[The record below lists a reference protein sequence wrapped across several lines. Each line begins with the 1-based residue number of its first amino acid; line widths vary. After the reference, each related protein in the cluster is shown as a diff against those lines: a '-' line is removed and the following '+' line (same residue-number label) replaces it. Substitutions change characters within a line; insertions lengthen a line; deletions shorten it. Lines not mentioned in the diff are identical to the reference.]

1 MKINILTTSIAL
13 SALIS
18 FNASAYDAYNLH
30 SDKWAIECSD
40 GELAAFSGD
49 EAGLKNAGSTLC
61 ESNGGVAG
69 AKDDLVVKK
78 FTDAAQAESPLTE
91 GRAGESESA
100 TKEEAEEAP
109 VAATDDAKKD
119 DDKVASKEEA
129 APADN
134 EKK

>member
-1 MKINILTTSIAL
+1 MNILTTSIAL

-40 GELAAFSGD
+40 GEIAAFSGD

-61 ESNGGVAG
+61 ETHGGVAG
-69 AKDDLVVKK
+69 AKDDIVIKK
-78 FTDAAQAESPLTE
+78 FTDTAQAESPLTE
-91 GRAGESESA
+91 GRAGESA
-100 TKEEAEEAP
+100 AKEEAEAP
-109 VAATDDAKKD
+109 VAATDDASKEE
-119 DDKVASKEEA
+119 DKAASKEEA
-129 APADN
+129 TPADN

>member
-40 GELAAFSGD
+40 GEIAAFSGD

-61 ESNGGVAG
+61 EAHGGVAG
-69 AKDDLVVKK
+69 AKDDIVIKK
-78 FTDAAQAESPLTE
+78 FTDTAQAESPLAE
-91 GRAGESESA
+91 GRAGDSA
-100 TKEEAEEAP
+100 AKEEAEAP
-109 VAATDDAKKD
+109 VAATDDANKEE
-119 DDKVASKEEA
+119 DKAASKEEA